1 MARRAISAGAILMA
15 VGTSRGRSTLVTDAR
30 RDPADGALTP
40 ARVLAR
46 RVTAATAGA
55 ARRVCGPCRCRRS
68 TTGWNLRRRCP
79 PDAIASQRA
88 RNRRL
93 RSSPQLLAVAHIGS
107 GAVEGA
113 NANRIAEEQA

>member
-1 MARRAISAGAILMA
+1 MARQADRPGAILMA
-15 VGTSRGRSTLVTDAR
+15 VVTSRARSTLVTDAR

-46 RVTAATAGA
+46 RVSAATAGA

-79 PDAIASQRA
+79 PDAIASPVSYTHLRA
-88 RNRRL
+88 HETRHDLVCRL
-93 RSSPQLLAVAHIGS
+93 LL
-107 GAVEGA
+107 E
-113 NANRIAEEQA
+113 